1 MVKVS
6 IKKQTSLRTASNPED
21 DILSKLSSL
30 KMSKGSSAVIYSRES
45 DQMKHSL
52 EDQVQ
57 KAKEYAKTNGLN
69 VVSVIRETLSGKDI
83 VKQTQL
89 MNALLENKD
98 THFIFSH
105 MDRITRDFQGFCS
118 HFINCCNVNCN
129 TIHIVN
135 EELVSSIPI
144 HFKKIVCGIIDAE
157 EERKTISR
165 RVKSSVAFR
174 KRNGIYKPSVP
185 KFGRMY
191 VRDREG
197 KISKVV
203 QREEEVDTIQLV
215 NLMYF
220 GGKCDEIEGLLIK
233 LTKNPRHRLYDMN
246 DEDEEI
252 REVKYGNFSSKTI
265 AEFLNYIRFY
275 KRNRKWSAASV
286 LNCLE

>member
-1 MVKVS
+1 MVKVA
-6 IKKQTSLRTASNPED
+6 IKKQTSSTKTED

-118 HFINCCNVNCN
+118 HF
-129 TIHIVN
+129 
-135 EELVSSIPI
+135 
-144 HFKKIVCGIIDAE
+144 A
-157 EERKTISR
+157 
-165 RVKSSVAFR
+165 
-174 KRNGIYKPSVP
+174 
-185 KFGRMY
+185 
-191 VRDREG
+191 G
-197 KISKVV
+197 K
-203 QREEEVDTIQLV
+203 
-215 NLMYF
+215 
-220 GGKCDEIEGLLIK
+220 
-233 LTKNPRHRLYDMN
+233 
-246 DEDEEI
+246 
-252 REVKYGNFSSKTI
+252 
-265 AEFLNYIRFY
+265 
-275 KRNRKWSAASV
+275 
-286 LNCLE
+286 